1 MNAPLAM
8 PTPEKRITRCQVDIA
23 AIRRAMEGMRYDLE
37 WLSGAAQTPAVF
49 ELGMVIL
56 ANEMQALADHAREI
70 TDTLKRRR
78 EDGAEADQRI
88 DQLIA
93 GTVQ

>member
-1 MNAPLAM
+1 MNAPLQM
-8 PTPEKRITRCQVDIA
+8 PTPEKRIARCQRDIA

-37 WLSGAAQTPAVF
+37 WLSGAAPSPSSF
-49 ELGMVIL
+49 EADMVRL
-56 ANEMQALADHAREI
+56 AEQMQAMADHAREI

-78 EDGAEADQRI
+78 EDGADADTRI